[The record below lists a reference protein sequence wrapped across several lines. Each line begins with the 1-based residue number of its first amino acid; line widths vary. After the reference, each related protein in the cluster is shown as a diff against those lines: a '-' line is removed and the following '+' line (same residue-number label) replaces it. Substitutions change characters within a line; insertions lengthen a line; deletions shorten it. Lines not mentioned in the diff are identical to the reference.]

1 MTDLKK
7 FRIIAI
13 LEGISYLLLGI
24 TMYLK
29 YVEGNGLPN
38 KVVGMIHGV
47 LFILYVFYAY
57 ILYKEQNWSLSKFAI
72 VLIASLIPFGT
83 FYIDNKYLKKA

>member
-38 KVVGMIHGV
+38 SRYDIR
-47 LFILYVFYAY
+47 
-57 ILYKEQNWSLSKFAI
+57 ESNSL
-72 VLIASLIPFGT
+72 
-83 FYIDNKYLKKA
+83 